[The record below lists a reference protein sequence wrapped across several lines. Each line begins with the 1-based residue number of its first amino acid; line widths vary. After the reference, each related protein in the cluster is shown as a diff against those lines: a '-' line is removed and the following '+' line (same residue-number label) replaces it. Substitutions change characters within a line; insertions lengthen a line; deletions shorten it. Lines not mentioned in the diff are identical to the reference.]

1 MAASVQTLPLSRGP
15 KKTFRNPFSTQ
26 PLSSRCGM
34 GSVGS
39 LVERPDMSP
48 AKSSR
53 AVPQVRPK
61 PSNGLLKK
69 GMGQRELLNYLN
81 ITRYVTKTFY
91 TVLTSLNGCDEDSYS
106 KVYNK
111 DGTEV
116 DLTKNSLPS
125 AGKHE
130 KSCFRTSAFKPVTP
144 KNFSSMQN
152 LYPSSKLEE
161 EDHGISNG
169 LHRAF
174 AHIPKAVSTSS
185 SSSSPSRYGCPTTNA
200 NRALSSVRGTSH
212 EEDNLSDSGHNS
224 MNSLP
229 PYRPPFR
236 PHLSNISASM
246 GHINTIGSLD
256 QASQVPKTIG
266 AGGVPIGEVACRS
279 MATLSRLTPHGEAP
293 PPYEWS
299 LSMSME
305 DVVRDLEERLVE
317 KEQEIKQMKRNLDE
331 SEGAIAQV
339 FEGKQRLWEKEV
351 GELKRLYATKLRQ
364 VSHQA
369 QRSQRS
375 LQLQLYKTQ
384 QEKTKLQEELDSL
397 RKDRS
402 QDSGVRAKTTSPTLE
417 ETQWEVCQKSG
428 EISLLKQQ
436 LRDSQA
442 EVTQK
447 LSEIFHLKTE
457 LREARTVLSTRES
470 QIQTLKMVADG
481 TPRRRCFSQTG
492 RQENNALDCS

>member
-1 MAASVQTLPLSRGP
+1 M
-15 KKTFRNPFSTQ
+15 
-26 PLSSRCGM
+26 
-34 GSVGS
+34 
-39 LVERPDMSP
+39 
-48 AKSSR
+48 
-53 AVPQVRPK
+53 
-61 PSNGLLKK
+61 
-69 GMGQRELLNYLN
+69 
-81 ITRYVTKTFY
+81 
-91 TVLTSLNGCDEDSYS
+91 
-106 KVYNK
+106 
-111 DGTEV
+111 
-116 DLTKNSLPS
+116 
-125 AGKHE
+125 
-130 KSCFRTSAFKPVTP
+130 
-144 KNFSSMQN
+144 
-152 LYPSSKLEE
+152 
-161 EDHGISNG
+161 
-169 LHRAF
+169 
-174 AHIPKAVSTSS
+174 
-185 SSSSPSRYGCPTTNA
+185 
-200 NRALSSVRGTSH
+200 
-212 EEDNLSDSGHNS
+212 SDSGHNS

-256 QASQVPKTIG
+256 RASQAPKSIG
-266 AGGVPIGEVACRS
+266 AGGVPIGEMACRS

-331 SEGAIAQV
+331 SEGDSLFRHCTQV

-364 VSHQA
+364 VSQQA

-384 QEKTKLQEELDSL
+384 QEKARLQEELDSL
-397 RKDRS
+397 RTERS

-436 LRDSQA
+436 LKDSQA

-457 LREARTVLSTRES
+457 LREARSALSTRES
-470 QIQTLKMVADG
+470 QIQTLKMAADG

-492 RQENNALDCS
+492 RQESTALDSSGGSGGPTEERLRAELLLERRQSEAQALAFEEERQTWQAEKDKVIRYQKELQTSYLDMYHRNEDLERKMQQMRASANQTDRSSSGLPWIDRIESSEI